1 MKIFLL
7 GEHMH
12 QAFLWMLLM
21 EMGRKDTN
29 QVILITIRK
38 ALDLS
43 NETPTRG
50 IGREEMGCAK
60 LGGKASAGE
69 GGLIFN
75 SYYWRW
81 SGERTGSLPCV
92 VTSNHH
98 PDTVYSKEE
107 PRVSDA
113 LL

>member
-1 MKIFLL
+1 
-7 GEHMH
+7 MH

-29 QVILITIRK
+29 QVIPITIRK
-38 ALDLS
+38 DLDLS

-50 IGREEMGCAK
+50 TGREEMGCAK
-60 LGGKASAGE
+60 LGVKASAGE
-69 GGLIFN
+69 QGRVGLFLTVTVGGGVAREQAL
-75 SYYWRW
+75 S
-81 SGERTGSLPCV
+81 SCV
-92 VTSNHH
+92 VTNNHH
-98 PDTVYSKEE
+98 PDTVHSEEE